1 MSLRLFRL
9 IVAVV
14 GLALVLGLVYIFIY
28 PGWFWNHW
36 TIPHCWAYL
45 FGVLPFCLIA
55 FQGFYVLT
63 FRVYE
68 PSAELGAGPRGDG
81 DALDAAAPGAD
92 VHDADA
98 DRAEARREDARREDA
113 HRADAG
119 RATVRAQN
127 IRLEARRQATIDIG
141 QQFGLYLISLDYFV
155 PAGFALIA
163 GLVDAYLLTHSE
175 LFLELGLGE
184 GIVEGVIYG
193 ALGAY
198 VYVLL
203 NLGYRTFQRD
213 ISPGAAV
220 WAGVQL
226 FAGPILGGVV
236 AASLQENVE
245 PTTFT
250 RVAVYFFAGL
260 FPREIIAFIQ
270 GTVRRFFGTD
280 TPLRK
285 IVPLPQIRGI
295 TVEIEDRLFE
305 EGIGDAYQLAMA
317 NPVRLQR
324 NTPFDPRQILA
335 WIDESLLYTALPDN
349 VDALQKAGV
358 SGAIDLA
365 YYWTLSGGSPNHASI
380 EILASRLG
388 MAKELL
394 LDVVRRLNEDAQV
407 QMIWVLYQ
415 FLDEGT

>member
-1 MSLRLFRL
+1 MSLRVFRLL
-9 IVAVV
+9 IVAVIGIVV
-14 GLALVLGLVYIFIY
+14 GLVLVFVY
-28 PGWFWNHW
+28 PGWFWNYW
-36 TIPHCWAYL
+36 TIPHCWAYI
-45 FGVLPFCLIA
+45 FGILPFCLIA

-63 FRVYE
+63 FRRVYE
-68 PSAELGAGPRGDG
+68 PPRELTPEERRDR
-81 DALDAAAPGAD
+81 DAPGA
-92 VHDADA
+92 VAL
-98 DRAEARREDARREDA
+98 AEN
-113 HRADAG
+113 
-119 RATVRAQN
+119 VRS
-127 IRLEARRQATIDIG
+127 EARRQATIDIG
-141 QQFGLYLISLDYFV
+141 QQFSLYLISLDYFV
-155 PAGFALIA
+155 PAGLALVA
-163 GLVDAYLLTHSE
+163 GLVDAFLLTHSG
-175 LFLELGLGE
+175 LLVELGIDE

-198 VYVLL
+198 TYVLL

-213 ISPGAAV
+213 VSPGAAI

-236 AASLQENVE
+236 AASLQENVQ
-245 PTTFT
+245 PATFT
-250 RVAVYFFAGL
+250 RVAIYFFAGL
-260 FPREIIAFIQ
+260 FPREIVAFIQ

-285 IVPLPQIRGI
+285 IVPLQRIRGV

-317 NPVRLQR
+317 NPVRLQK
-324 NTPFDPRQILA
+324 NAPFDPRQILS
-335 WIDESLLYTALPDN
+335 WIDESLLYTALPDH

-365 YYWTLSGGSPNHASI
+365 YYWALTGGNADHASI
-380 EILASRLG
+380 KILASRLG
-388 MAKELL
+388 MEKELL

-415 FLDEGT
+415 FLDEGTTQP